1 MWYYLQKREHTKGF
15 LMSDIQNKAI
25 IDLFLELVAIDSPSG
40 HEERV
45 RIFIL
50 NYLEKKG
57 VKSCVD
63 ARGNIVAYISEEYNE
78 RAILFASHIDTVP
91 NAINVKPIVTD
102 EHICTD
108 ETSALGA
115 DNKAAVASML
125 YAIDTL
131 QEMKGEI
138 DPVVYLFSVS
148 EETGLDGVKELD
160 TSLLPAI
167 KEAYIPDAH
176 SDIGKIIV
184 HSPAKLDAKIVF
196 HGRSSHA
203 GFSPEEG
210 ISAIS
215 LAAKAIDQMKLLRIN
230 EHTTANVGFIQGGS
244 VTNIVPASCTIKLEI
259 RSNTE
264 EKCYAHLAHLELC
277 CIKAVGALQGSYEL
291 ESDLRYPGYTVTKD
305 IEPIVH
311 LNKVFSKLN
320 IESDLISSGGGSD
333 TNILRGYGIDALTI
347 SSGYTNA
354 HSEQERIT
362 TSSFSTIT
370 QIIIEL
376 AKKER

>member
-1 MWYYLQKREHTKGF
+1 
-15 LMSDIQNKAI
+15 MSDIQNKAI

-63 ARGNIVAYISEEYNE
+63 ARGNIVAYISEEYKE

-102 EHICTD
+102 EYICTD

-160 TSLLPAI
+160 DKTKKRLTKFTRRFFYP
-167 KEAYIPDAH
+167 
-176 SDIGKIIV
+176 
-184 HSPAKLDAKIVF
+184 KL
-196 HGRSSHA
+196 R
-203 GFSPEEG
+203 
-210 ISAIS
+210 
-215 LAAKAIDQMKLLRIN
+215 L
-230 EHTTANVGFIQGGS
+230 
-244 VTNIVPASCTIKLEI
+244 
-259 RSNTE
+259 
-264 EKCYAHLAHLELC
+264 
-277 CIKAVGALQGSYEL
+277 
-291 ESDLRYPGYTVTKD
+291 
-305 IEPIVH
+305 
-311 LNKVFSKLN
+311 
-320 IESDLISSGGGSD
+320 
-333 TNILRGYGIDALTI
+333 ILRANAFRRRVPVRVSNLIEFCVYQLT
-347 SSGYTNA
+347 
-354 HSEQERIT
+354 
-362 TSSFSTIT
+362 
-370 QIIIEL
+370 
-376 AKKER
+376 